1 MTTQAHDPIRL
12 GIVED
17 QPLFRS
23 MLEFTLASVEGIKVV
38 AAVGTVR
45 EAEQRLTPAA
55 VDVAL
60 LDIDLP
66 DGNGIAL
73 GVILR
78 RKQPGLGILL
88 LSAQDSMDLLLDLPP
103 DVRNGWSYLS
113 KTSSTSTATLVA
125 AVRASAAGETTLDSA
140 LIDRKKPRAGTAVA
154 RLTDR
159 QYAVLRLLAQGRSN
173 AGIGEGLGITEKS
186 VQNHINAIYG
196 TLEID
201 TDPTRN
207 PRVSAALRLLEET
220 GRS

>member
-1 MTTQAHDPIRL
+1 MTTQPQDPIRL

-23 MLEFTLASVEGIKVV
+23 MLEFTLANVEGIKVV

-78 RKQPGLGILL
+78 RRQPGLGILL
-88 LSAQDSMDLLLDLPP
+88 LSAHDSMDLLLDLPP

-173 AGIGEGLGITEKS
+173 AGIGDGLGITEKS

>member
-1 MTTQAHDPIRL
+1 MTTQPQDPIRL

-78 RKQPGLGILL
+78 RRQPGLGILL
-88 LSAQDSMDLLLDLPP
+88 LSAHDSMDLLLDLPP

-173 AGIGEGLGITEKS
+173 AGIGDGLGITEKS